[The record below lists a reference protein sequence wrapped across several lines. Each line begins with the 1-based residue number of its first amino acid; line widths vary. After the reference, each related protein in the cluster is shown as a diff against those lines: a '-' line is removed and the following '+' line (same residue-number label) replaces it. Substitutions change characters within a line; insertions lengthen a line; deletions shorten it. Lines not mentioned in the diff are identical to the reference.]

1 MNAAD
6 EFLVHYGKNA
16 ALGSFTAPPELA
28 PFRGARVVVEGPR
41 GREVG
46 TILAPSSSQGL
57 PRTGTILRLL
67 GAEDE
72 DALTHLLLQ
81 GEEVFTTA
89 AAVANSLAG
98 LSVLDVDMPLQGAPI
113 LQVLADPAADLASF
127 AQSLETLLGQ
137 PILIENLAEPLP
149 IETDHSHEG
158 GCGKPDCGRDSGGG
172 CTTCGT
178 GGGCSSCGSGGTDLA
193 DYFAHLRTKMETTRV
208 PLA

>member
-1 MNAAD
+1 MNAAA
-6 EFLVHYGKNA
+6 EYLVHYGKNA
-16 ALGSFTAPPELA
+16 ALGSFTAPPEIA
-28 PFRGARVVVEGPR
+28 PSRGARVVVEGPR

-46 TILAPSSSQGL
+46 TVLAPTSSQGL

-67 GAEDE
+67 GTEDE
-72 DALTHLLLQ
+72 DALARLHLR
-81 GEEVFTTA
+81 GEEVFTA
-89 AAVANSLAG
+89 AADLANHHAG
-98 LSVLDVDMPLQGAPI
+98 LAILDVDMPLQGAPI
-113 LQVLADPAADLASF
+113 LQVLADAATDLASF
-127 AQSLETLLGQ
+127 AHSLETHLGL
-137 PILIENLAEPLP
+137 PVLIENLAEPLP
-149 IETDHSHEG
+149 NEPEHSHEG